1 MKVCLGGKVEDLDK
15 LHKKLEVISFK
26 DLLEKNLIIPNYQRT
41 YSWKRENV
49 VRLLKDLEESYSKE
63 NEDRIRLGTLILF
76 QNGDNEYE
84 IIDGQQRMVTLFLI
98 SHILNMNQP
107 LDGKI
112 SKVFSDIEFDE
123 VGEQNIRANYREIK
137 SYLDE
142 NEDFKRK
149 LNKDFGDR
157 IEFWVIEVK
166 NLELAYQLFDSQNFR
181 GLSLSGIDI
190 LKAYHLRACNYEKKA
205 YEIIKKWES
214 LEKSFERDFEKK
226 NGLKEDEK
234 ITFEGRENRD
244 LLSKCFSILYKIRK
258 WSRLEK
264 VEDYD
269 VTSKKCRDS
278 FLKEFKGVELNS
290 QNYNY
295 LNSFRSVNFS
305 YKYQISETIIN
316 GENFFEYIFFYINEI
331 EKLELKMKEKD
342 IALEY
347 GGYKRSGDS
356 YIREMYEAL
365 LLQIWD
371 RYNEE
376 TVEKLYKNLYK
387 WSYILRLENTSIF
400 YSTINNRVI
409 NEKLLLNINNF
420 PFPPTSEELRVKFD
434 ISKKDEKHKNNYKE
448 IIAVFQGG
456 KENV

>member
-1 MKVCLGGKVEDLDK
+1 MEDLDK
-15 LHKKLEVISFK
+15 FKKKLEVISFK
-26 DLLEKNLIIPNYQRT
+26 DLLEKNLSIPNYQRT
-41 YSWKRENV
+41 YSWKRENI
-49 VRLLKDLEESYSKE
+49 VRLLKDLEENYFMKS
-63 NEDRIRLGTLILF
+63 EDKIRLGTLILF
-76 QNGDNEYE
+76 QNDDNEYE
-84 IIDGQQRMVTLFLI
+84 IIDGQQRIVTLFLI
-98 SHILNMNQP
+98 SHILNMDQP

-123 VGEQNIRANYREIK
+123 IGEQNIRANYIEIK

-142 NEDFKRK
+142 NENFKKK
-149 LNKDFGDR
+149 LNDNLLCK

-166 NLELAYQLFDSQNFR
+166 SLELAYQLFDSQNSR

-190 LKAYHLRACNYEKKA
+190 LKAYHLRACNYDKKA

-214 LEKSFERDFEKK
+214 LEKSFERDFEKQ
-226 NGLKEDEK
+226 NRLKENEK

-278 FLKEFKGVELNS
+278 FLKEFKGIELNS
-290 QNYNY
+290 QNYNH
-295 LNSFRSVNFS
+295 LNSFRSVNFP
-305 YKYQISETIIN
+305 YKHQISETIIN
-316 GENFFEYIFFYINEI
+316 GETFFEYIFFYINEI

-347 GGYKRSGDS
+347 GGHKRSGDS

-365 LLQIWD
+365 LLQVWD

-420 PFPPTSEELRVKFD
+420 PFPPTLEELRVKFD
-434 ISKKDEKHKNNYKE
+434 ISKKDEKYKNNYKE

-456 KENV
+456 KESV